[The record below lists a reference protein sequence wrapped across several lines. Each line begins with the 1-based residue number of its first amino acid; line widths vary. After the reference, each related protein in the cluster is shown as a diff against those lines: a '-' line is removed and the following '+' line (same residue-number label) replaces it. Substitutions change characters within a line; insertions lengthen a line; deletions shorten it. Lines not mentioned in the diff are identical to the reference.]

1 MKRPSVLP
9 ITFATRPA
17 VPVALLALHDEAL
30 GAFLAREYRR
40 ALPLLGRLAL
50 ALPVGHG
57 LRPTVRASRAR
68 AYLELGDLDAAR
80 RELALARV
88 AEPENPMF
96 RVLDIMLRRAERA
109 RAR

>member
-1 MKRPSVLP
+1 MKQPSVLP

-30 GAFLAREYRR
+30 GAFLAHEYRR

-80 RELALARV
+80 RELALARA

-109 RAR
+109 R